1 MLKILFVS
9 HCLLNTAAKVKS
21 FEIEALEKEE
31 QLRLRVVRA
40 ALDQGVQLVQLPC
53 PEFLQ
58 YGSLRWGHCA
68 DQFDNPFFRRQC
80 RLMLEPILLQLEEY
94 LSDELDFQVLGVLGI
109 DGSPSCGVKYTCRAV
124 WSGEPDGS
132 TRKKVF
138 SGSRLEEG
146 RGVLMAVLE
155 EMLAERGISLRIDG
169 LFADEPERAMA
180 MLDGNMEC

>member
-21 FEIEALEKEE
+21 FKKEEMEKEE
-31 QLRLRVVRA
+31 ALRLQVIRA
-40 ALDQGVQLVQLPC
+40 ALEQEVQLVQLPC

-94 LSDELDFQVLGVLGI
+94 LSNDKDFQVLGILGI
-109 DGSPSCGVKYTCRAV
+109 DGSPSCGIKYTCRAV
-124 WSGEPDGS
+124 WSDEPDGS
-132 TRKKVF
+132 NRKKIF
-138 SGSRLEEG
+138 STVQLEQSS
-146 RGVLMAVLE
+146 GVLMSVLK
-155 EMLAERGISLRIDG
+155 EMLAERGISVRMDG
-169 LFADEPERAMA
+169 LYADEPERAMN
-180 MLDGNMEC
+180 MLREV